1 MDTFLI
7 PRSNHRTPGISVLWN
22 LIHNSNWGLQSRVRV
37 CVCVCMCVCI
47 FSYYL
52 MLPSLEKQIIER
64 AVTRA
69 EPAQAEESFASHHHW
84 NVLDSEMRLGLGRKT
99 SAVRTLL
106 TIVSGKPLSVLEDI
120 SELQTVTATVRVATT
135 HRMLVICQAL
145 CWVLKSVQFLPPS
158 HRWKELLNQDDHPDS
173 GSDTISHSVIRY
185 SL

>member
-22 LIHNSNWGLQSRVRV
+22 LIHNSNWGLQSCVRV
-37 CVCVCMCVCI
+37 CVCVCV
-47 FSYYL
+47 YL
-52 MLPSLEKQIIER
+52 FLFPDASLLREANNWESGHQSRACPGWRIICKPPPLEC
-64 AVTRA
+64 
-69 EPAQAEESFASHHHW
+69 
-84 NVLDSEMRLGLGRKT
+84 LDSEMRLGLGRKT

-106 TIVSGKPLSVLEDI
+106 AIVSGKPLSVLEDI

-135 HRMLVICQAL
+135 HPMLVICQAL

-158 HRWKELLNQDDHPDS
+158 HRLKELLNQDDHPDS
-173 GSDTISHSVIRY
+173 GSDTICHSVIHY